1 MKIYITEAQMAT
13 ILNEQL
19 IMESLFRKDMSFE
32 EIMATVK
39 NLAKRGVL
47 TASLILNIAMFYGLN
62 QTQKKTLEKVAE
74 IENVAQEEEPAWR
87 LVADDVLATVYNAVP
102 AQCNADVQHTASMY
116 KLNLKN
122 VLADRVIAME
132 RTMMKEY
139 GLKYGDI
146 VKIEGTGTWDGLWQI
161 QDTMNKRF
169 AGQHKID
176 ILVPSNIRNGKW
188 DNVKVYVPNTEDTLK
203 LAKQNLKTNPQAV

>member
-19 IMESLFRKDMSFE
+19 IMESLFRKGMSFE

-161 QDTMNKRF
+161 Q
-169 AGQHKID
+169 HKID